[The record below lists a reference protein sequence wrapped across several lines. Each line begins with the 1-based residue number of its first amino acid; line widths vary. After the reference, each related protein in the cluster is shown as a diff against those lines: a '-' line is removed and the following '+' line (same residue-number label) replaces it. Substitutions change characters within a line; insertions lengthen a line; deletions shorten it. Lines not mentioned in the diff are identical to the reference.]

1 METQEALR
9 HQLDS
14 LGDLQSIVRT
24 MKALSASSIRE
35 YEQAVAALREY
46 ENTIEL
52 GFAAALRD
60 HPGSP
65 ADVAGTDDGP
75 GQGVAVVFG
84 SDHGLCGRFN
94 EQIAGHFLERMTG
107 RHAGRPDRPRI
118 LLVGV
123 RLEAVLGA
131 RGVEADEVLEL
142 PATVEEIAASVQT
155 IIQRLDHWQATGAQR
170 SVHVF
175 HNRPGRHLQSR
186 PTDQRLLPM
195 ALQRLHRMGRR
206 QWPSPRLPRAFM
218 AEPALLSSLVRESLF
233 VRLFRACAGSQASEH
248 ASRLNA
254 MQRAESNLDDRLG
267 SLTGRFRRLRQD
279 AITSELLDVVS
290 GFEAVQSD

>member
-14 LGDLQSIVRT
+14 LDDLQSIVRT

-35 YEQAVAALREY
+35 YEQAVEALRQY

-60 HPGSP
+60 HPGWP
-65 ADVAGTDDGP
+65 TDVSTADDGP
-75 GQGVAVVFG
+75 GHGVAVIFG

-94 EQIAGHFLERMTG
+94 EQVAEHFVQRMGHKEAATS
-107 RHAGRPDRPRI
+107 DRPRI
-118 LLVGV
+118 LVVGV
-123 RLEAVLGA
+123 RLEPVLGA

-142 PATVEEIAASVQT
+142 PATVEEITATVQA
-155 IIQRLDHWQATGAQR
+155 IIQRIDRWQSTGPHR
-170 SVHVF
+170 SVRVF
-175 HNRPGRHLQSR
+175 HNGPGRQLQSR
-186 PTDQRLLPM
+186 PTDQHLLPL
-195 ALQRLHRMGRR
+195 ALQRLQQMGRR
-206 QWPSPRLPRAFM
+206 EWPSPRLPRAFM
-218 AEPALLSSLVRESLF
+218 AEPALLSSLIREYLF
-233 VRLFRACAGSQASEH
+233 VRLFRACAGSQTSEH

-254 MQRAESNLDDRLG
+254 MQRAQSNLDDRIE

-290 GFEAVQSD
+290 GFEAVNSD

>member
-35 YEQAVAALREY
+35 YEQAVEALRQY

-60 HPGSP
+60 HSGWPTDIGI
-65 ADVAGTDDGP
+65 ADDGTDH
-75 GQGVAVVFG
+75 GVAVIFG

-94 EQIAGHFLERMTG
+94 EQVAGHFVQRMVHRDAATS
-107 RHAGRPDRPRI
+107 DRPRI
-118 LLVGV
+118 LVVGV
-123 RLEAVLGA
+123 RLEPVLGA
-131 RGVEADEVLEL
+131 HGVEADEVLEL
-142 PATVEEIAASVQT
+142 PATVEEIAATVQA
-155 IIQRLDHWQATGAQR
+155 IVQRIDRWQPTGPHR
-170 SVHVF
+170 SVRVF
-175 HNRPGRHLQSR
+175 HNRPGRQLQSR

-195 ALQRLHRMGRR
+195 ALQRLQRMGRR
-206 QWPSPRLPRAFM
+206 EWPSPRLPRAFM
-218 AEPALLSSLVRESLF
+218 AEPALLSSLVREYLF
-233 VRLFRACAGSQASEH
+233 VRLFRACAGSQTSEH

-254 MQRAESNLDDRLG
+254 MQRAESNLHDRVE

>member
-35 YEQAVAALREY
+35 YEQAMEALRQY

-60 HPGSP
+60 HPGWQMDTRPPSIRGR
-65 ADVAGTDDGP
+65 D
-75 GQGVAVVFG
+75 GVAVVFG

-94 EQIAGHFLERMTG
+94 EQIAAHFVDCMA
-107 RHAGRPDRPRI
+107 HAGSRAPEHPR
-118 LLVGV
+118 LLVVGV
-123 RLEAVLGA
+123 RLAPVLGA
-131 RGVEADEVLEL
+131 HGFEADEVLEL
-142 PATVEEIAASVQT
+142 PATVDEITATVQT
-155 IIQRLDHWQATGAQR
+155 IIQRIDRWQPAGPAR

-175 HNRPGRHLQSR
+175 HNRPGRQLQSQ
-186 PTDQRLLPM
+186 PTDQRLLPL
-195 ALQRLHRMGRR
+195 ALQRLQQMGRR
-206 QWPSPRLPRAFM
+206 EWPGPRLPRAFM
-218 AEPALLSSLVRESLF
+218 AEPTLLSALTREYLL
-233 VRLFRACAGSQASEH
+233 VRLFRACAGSQTSEH
-248 ASRLNA
+248 ASRLSA
-254 MQRAESNLDDRLG
+254 MQRAESNLDDRVE